1 MSVKKFIRERME
13 KRALIDDLKRAV
25 ISGSNSKT
33 RDFDKIDA
41 SSSRDVLD
49 LMISVGNVAFTAGE
63 IDVFEYFIDAMF
75 DVVGS
80 GADVNTDELLESV
93 LHFGVMST
101 YNHDIY
107 SYSIVLENFVEYIFG
122 LREME
127 AIDSNLRVLRKMA
140 LESGRKGFDSG
151 VLQVAAALKDTADHL
166 DKEGMQL
173 SRFFLKNHLIS
184 MIYAV
189 DRSRNEGLREDII
202 EETSG
207 LLEYREAPPA
217 KEAEESPSEEVQE
230 APPEQVTRA
239 DAGGA

>member
-25 ISGSNSKT
+25 ISGSDGRT
-33 RDFDKIDA
+33 RDFDRIDA
-41 SSSRDVLD
+41 SSSSDVLD
-49 LMISVGNVAFTAGE
+49 LLISVGNVAFTAGE

-140 LESGRKGFDSG
+140 LESERKGFDSG
-151 VLQVAAALKDTADHL
+151 VLQVAAALKDTANHL
-166 DKEGMQL
+166 EKEGMQL

-189 DRSRNEGLREDII
+189 DKRGNEGLRDDII
-202 EETSG
+202 EETRG
-207 LLEYREAPPA
+207 LLDYSEAPPV
-217 KEAEESPSEEVQE
+217 KEAEVTSNEETQE
-230 APPEQVTRA
+230 APPEQVT
-239 DAGGA
+239 

>member
-25 ISGSNSKT
+25 LNGSNGRT
-33 RDFDKIDA
+33 RDFDRLDA
-41 SSSRDVLD
+41 SSSRDILD

-63 IDVFEYFIDAMF
+63 IDVFDYFIEAMF
-75 DVVGS
+75 DVVAS
-80 GADVNTDELLESV
+80 GADVNSEELLESV

-107 SYSIVLENFVEYIFG
+107 SYSIILENFVEYIFG

-127 AIDSNLRVLRKMA
+127 EIDGNLRVLRKMA
-140 LESGRKGFDSG
+140 LESERKGFDSG
-151 VLQVAAALKDTADHL
+151 VLQVAAALKDTSDHL
-166 DKEGMQL
+166 EKEGMQL

-189 DRSRNEGLREDII
+189 DRSGNEGLRDDII
-202 EETSG
+202 EETKA
-207 LLEYREAPPA
+207 LLEYRGAPPK
-217 KEAEESPSEEVQE
+217 KEAEASPRQEAQE
-230 APPEQVTRA
+230 APPEQVT
-239 DAGGA
+239 